1 MATNRLFSSAAKPLK
16 LYLDTLSQPCRALEI
31 FMKINKI
38 PYEPVTINLGKSEHH
53 SEEFAKVSRFR
64 KVPVIDDNGF
74 RLTESI
80 AIFRYLCR
88 QYKVEDKWYPK
99 DTRKQAAV
107 DEYLEWQHIGL
118 RLHCGLY
125 VWAMFFTP
133 NITGEP
139 PNPELV
145 KEREEKM
152 KNALDELNG
161 IWLKNKPYVVGD
173 EISFADLVAATEV
186 EELKLAGYDPKAD
199 RLALANWIERVKK
212 DTNPFY
218 DISHT
223 KINKIAAKLATRKA

>member
-1 MATNRLFSSAAKPLK
+1 MASRLFSSAAKPLK

-38 PYEPVTINLGKSEHH
+38 PYEPVTINLGKLEHH
-53 SEEFAKVSRFR
+53 NEEFAKVTPFR

-88 QYKVEDKWYPK
+88 HHKVEDKWYPK
-99 DTRKQAAV
+99 DSRKQAAV

-125 VWAMFFTP
+125 VWTMFFTP
-133 NITGEP
+133 NITGELP
-139 PNPELV
+139 SPALV
-145 KEREEKM
+145 EEREEKM
-152 KNALDELNG
+152 ENALDELND
-161 IWLKNKPYVVGD
+161 IWLKNKRYVAGD

-186 EELKLAGYDPKAD
+186 EELKLTGYDPKTD
-199 RLALANWIERVKK
+199 RPALTDWIERVKN

-218 DISHT
+218 DSSHT
-223 KINKIAAKLATRKA
+223 KINKIAARRATPKA